1 MNPIVRAGVL
11 LGVLC
16 GAWMFLMGFTG
27 WYRDEVLLNLF
38 YVVVLIEIAV
48 LLWGLRQTAATRAY
62 GGQVGAGVLI
72 SIIGGVIIFG
82 ASILFTAVVFPDY
95 FNELRAIQTEMMRN
109 QGKGEEEIARMMA
122 ATAPMQTPVMNALTG
137 FVATILTGL
146 ISSLIIAA
154 FVRRK

>member
-16 GAWMFLMGFTG
+16 GAWMFVVGFTG
-27 WYRDEVLLNLF
+27 WYRDEVMQNMFFL
-38 YVVVLIEIAV
+38 VVLIEIAV
-48 LLWGLRQTAATRAY
+48 LVGGLRQTAATRGY
-62 GGQVGAGVLI
+62 GGQVGAGMLI
-72 SIIGGVIIFG
+72 SIIAGVIIFG

-95 FNELRAIQTEMMRN
+95 FNELRAIQTEMLRH
-109 QGKGEEEIARMMA
+109 QGRGEEEIANMMA

-137 FVATILTGL
+137 FVATIVTGL